1 MAGHRILR
9 SLACMRPVPAIV
21 QRKPPLRIRGVILAV
36 IKLKVSEL
44 AVGA

>member
-1 MAGHRILR
+1 M
-9 SLACMRPVPAIV
+9 PAQTIV
-21 QRKPPLRIRGVILAV
+21 QRKPPLQIRGVILAV